1 MSRFAKRLSNEHG
14 GSLIELSLLLPMLML
29 LFVGAVD
36 LGRAYYLAIEVSR
49 AAQAGTIYGIR
60 DPTDISGMETAS
72 DAGASNLSNASATAT
87 YGCECSDGSASDALC
102 GSPPTCTYNYVSYVD
117 VVTSAQYVP
126 IFIYPGLPST
136 LTISREVRMRVGG
149 D

>member
-1 MSRFAKRLSNEHG
+1 MRDHG

-36 LGRAYYLAIEVSR
+36 LGRAYYMAIEVAG
-49 AAQAGTIYGIR
+49 AAQAGALYGIQN
-60 DPTDISGMETAS
+60 PTDVTGMQAASG
-72 DAGASNLSNASATAT
+72 AGASNLSNLSASAT
-87 YGCECSDGSASDALC
+87 YGCECSDGSAAVASC
-102 GSPPTCTYNYVSYVD
+102 SSPPSCAYNYVSYVD

-126 IFIYPGLPST
+126 IFNYPGLPT
-136 LTISREVRMRVGG
+136 AMTISREVRMRVGG